1 MSFKKFGNIFFDQER
16 IAKDEDNATTPV
28 VPITPAMQTPAM
40 QTPVAQ
46 TTQPTTITQPVQ
58 TNLNCEPH
66 MANIL
71 AKYEQGFE
79 SLNLP
84 GYDFFEFF
92 SAVMLAG
99 PENPQ
104 VYDMAFVMGKSMD
117 ATLTKEKLIKDADYY
132 LGELE
137 KVYETFKS
145 EGETVL
151 KKIKTDK
158 DMSSNELVSRVEMI
172 KSQIEGLT
180 NELNNANSELMT
192 LDSKFEPQ
200 IVEIQCKL
208 KANEVASQTITGKIK
223 LVKNNIK

>member
-1 MSFKKFGNIFFDQER
+1 MSFKKFGSIFFDQEKLTQEETVKTTSEVNTSD
-16 IAKDEDNATTPV
+16 ITPQTAPISFQPVATTV
-28 VPITPAMQTPAM
+28 QPIINQEY
-40 QTPVAQ
+40 
-46 TTQPTTITQPVQ
+46 
-58 TNLNCEPH
+58 LNCEPH

-132 LGELE
+132 LGELQ
-137 KVYETFKS
+137 KVYETFKN
-145 EGETVL
+145 EGESVL

-200 IVEIQCKL
+200 MIEIQCKL
-208 KANEVASQTITGKIK
+208 KANEVASQTLSGKIK